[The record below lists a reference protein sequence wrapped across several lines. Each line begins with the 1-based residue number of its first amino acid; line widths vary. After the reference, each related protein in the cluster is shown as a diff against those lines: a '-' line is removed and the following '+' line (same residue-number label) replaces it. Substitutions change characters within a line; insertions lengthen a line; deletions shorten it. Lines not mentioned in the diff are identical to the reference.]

1 MTHSFTDLR
10 NVMKGAAEEPLMDFK
25 KTNFSF
31 GNHTQTTLCLKS
43 SALNASTQKEM
54 YEMKGRKSTQKLF
67 DQIANMGK
75 SSKIVLG
82 RDSSANNLD
91 SLYQKSFTWKVPRF
105 AV

>member
-1 MTHSFTDLR
+1 
-10 NVMKGAAEEPLMDFK
+10 
-25 KTNFSF
+25 
-31 GNHTQTTLCLKS
+31 
-43 SALNASTQKEM
+43 
-54 YEMKGRKSTQKLF
+54 MKGRQSTQKLF